1 MGISEDWIMPNVI
14 IKSVEIKNASGE
26 VIEIAPEIPFSE
38 FPTGPREAGPD
49 ESGNLVWC
57 VNIAD

>member
-1 MGISEDWIMPNVI
+1 MSMIT
-14 IKSVEIKNASGE
+14 IKSVEVKSASGE
-26 VIEIAPEIPFSE
+26 VIEIVPVIPFSE
-38 FPTGPREAGPD
+38 FPAGPREAGPD